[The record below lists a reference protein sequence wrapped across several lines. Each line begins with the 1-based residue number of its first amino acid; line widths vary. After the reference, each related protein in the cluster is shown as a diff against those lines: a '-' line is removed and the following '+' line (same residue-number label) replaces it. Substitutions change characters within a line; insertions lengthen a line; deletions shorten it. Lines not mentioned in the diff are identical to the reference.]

1 MIDSAGEGVVVGRNA
16 VAASVAAQVSAAHGE
31 KGAREEEECKCSGS
45 SSSSNSNS
53 ETTELEE
60 GIYNILVHRL
70 ISFSVCVKNNLIMN
84 PKWGRGKVGR

>member
-31 KGAREEEECKCSGS
+31 KGAREEEECKCKCSGS

-70 ISFSVCVKNNLIMN
+70 ISFSVCV
-84 PKWGRGKVGR
+84 